1 MTFYFLHPFVHNLE
15 EAERYIKVPIP
26 KHVEWDSKQPELLFV
41 SEWIY
46 YKRRIFKEFKRL
58 WPKAKLRVF
67 YAGEAIEPDFNLFD
81 YAIGFDDCLE
91 YGDRFIRLP
100 SPLDF
105 FPNFI
110 KNKGNNI
117 LSKDDA
123 RRELDR
129 KKAFCSFL
137 YSNPNAHPMRDRLFY
152 EISKYKQVDSLGK
165 HLNNVA
171 KQGTG
176 YVGHAAEGIDLKA
189 QYKFSIASENA
200 CYSGYTSEKILT
212 SLAAH
217 TVPIYWG
224 NPRIIDDIN
233 PKAFINVC
241 DFSSFDDL
249 RKYIE
254 YVDTNDDVWIQMIS
268 EPWMTLE
275 QQSRH
280 ALRTDIYHKRV
291 QVLFEGNI
299 GEKMRIP
306 HGTHEEFYR
315 THYFYDVYPLQLNSL
330 NFTKYIN
337 KVFNKLLC
345 LQSETPISP

>member
-123 RRELDR
+123 RRVEKEGSTHQGAKKERATNEL
-129 KKAFCSFL
+129 F
-137 YSNPNAHPMRDRLFY
+137 P
-152 EISKYKQVDSLGK
+152 
-165 HLNNVA
+165 
-171 KQGTG
+171 
-176 YVGHAAEGIDLKA
+176 
-189 QYKFSIASENA
+189 
-200 CYSGYTSEKILT
+200 
-212 SLAAH
+212 
-217 TVPIYWG
+217 
-224 NPRIIDDIN
+224 
-233 PKAFINVC
+233 
-241 DFSSFDDL
+241 
-249 RKYIE
+249 
-254 YVDTNDDVWIQMIS
+254 
-268 EPWMTLE
+268 
-275 QQSRH
+275 SRH
-280 ALRTDIYHKRV
+280 QFQDRRGPGGLSDPSAC
-291 QVLFEGNI
+291 
-299 GEKMRIP
+299 P
-306 HGTHEEFYR
+306 GTAGLHA
-315 THYFYDVYPLQLNSL
+315 
-330 NFTKYIN
+330 
-337 KVFNKLLC
+337 
-345 LQSETPISP
+345 